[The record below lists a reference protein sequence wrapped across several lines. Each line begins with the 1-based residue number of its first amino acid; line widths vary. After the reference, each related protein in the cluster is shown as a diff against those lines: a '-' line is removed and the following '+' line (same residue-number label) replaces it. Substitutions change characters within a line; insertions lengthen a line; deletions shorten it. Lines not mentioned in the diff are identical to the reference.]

1 MRSSSLLHYLA
12 RCHPVH
18 LVTFRQPGSPE
29 PAQSLPAGLADTLT
43 VIDLP
48 YHRKGASA
56 RLHRNA
62 VRLLRGV
69 LPLTDR
75 FGHAS
80 IRQQVRRAVEGKR
93 YGLAV
98 IEHFWCAPYLTMLR
112 NRADRVILDLHN
124 IESVL
129 HDGCASSEPWPRSA
143 AHRRFAGLARAM
155 EQEWVG
161 QFDLVLVPSIADR
174 QRVLGRVPSAR
185 VEIYP
190 NAIPLRGQPSPQ
202 EENVIAFSGNWEY
215 HPNLTA
221 VKFFKTRIWPV
232 LRRKEPAVRWRL
244 IGKNDEAIRNL
255 VAGDAR
261 IELTGPV
268 EDPVTELARACVIV
282 APLLSGSGTRV
293 KILEGWAAGRAV
305 VSTSIGAEGLAVRE
319 GENIRVAD
327 GEDAFAEAVLE
338 LLRDRGKRQRLG
350 SEGRTTYEQEGSW
363 PAAWRAAER
372 CFTNPA
378 VHEPAT
384 LGAPP
389 LVTSLLQ

>member
-1 MRSSSLLHYLA
+1 MPTPSEVSERALFLSPEPPYPLTGGGAMRSGSLLHYLA

-18 LVTFRQPGSPE
+18 LLTFRQPGSPE

-48 YHRKGASA
+48 YHRKGVSA

-75 FGHAS
+75 FGHEF

-174 QRVLGRVPSAR
+174 TTSAR
-185 VEIYP
+185 P
-190 NAIPLRGQPSPQ
+190 GAFSARRDIPQRHPSEGATVAPGGKRYRLFGKLGVSPQ
-202 EENVIAFSGNWEY
+202 PDGCEVLQDPHLAG
-215 HPNLTA
+215 LTPQGA
-221 VKFFKTRIWPV
+221 RSTVA
-232 LRRKEPAVRWRL
+232 LDRKER
-244 IGKNDEAIRNL
+244 
-255 VAGDAR
+255 
-261 IELTGPV
+261 
-268 EDPVTELARACVIV
+268 
-282 APLLSGSGTRV
+282 
-293 KILEGWAAGRAV
+293 
-305 VSTSIGAEGLAVRE
+305 
-319 GENIRVAD
+319 
-327 GEDAFAEAVLE
+327 
-338 LLRDRGKRQRLG
+338 RGY
-350 SEGRTTYEQEGSW
+350 S
-363 PAAWRAAER
+363 
-372 CFTNPA
+372 
-378 VHEPAT
+378 
-384 LGAPP
+384 
-389 LVTSLLQ
+389 